1 MKEVIKV
8 KNLSFSYQEGD
19 FRLKNISFKIY
30 EKETVGIIGP
40 NGSGKTTLILN
51 LVGILKGEGEI
62 DVFNMPLNRKN
73 LKEIRKKMQIVF
85 QNPDDQLFSSTVF
98 DDISFGPLNLGLGEE
113 EVIKRVDDALK
124 KIEMIEFKDRAPFHL
139 SFGEKKKISIATV
152 LSMNPEIIIFDEPTQ
167 GLDPRSRKG
176 VIEII
181 KRIDGTKIVISHD
194 LEMIREICSRLIL
207 LNNGALITS
216 GEKDEIL
223 SNKKLLEDNGL
234 L

>member
-40 NGSGKTTLILN
+40 NGSGKTTFILN

-124 KIEMIEFKDRAPFHL
+124 KIEMIEFKDRVPFHL

-181 KRIDGTKIVISHD
+181 KRIDGTKIIISHD

-207 LNNGALITS
+207 LNNGELIAS
-216 GEKDEIL
+216 GEKDKIL